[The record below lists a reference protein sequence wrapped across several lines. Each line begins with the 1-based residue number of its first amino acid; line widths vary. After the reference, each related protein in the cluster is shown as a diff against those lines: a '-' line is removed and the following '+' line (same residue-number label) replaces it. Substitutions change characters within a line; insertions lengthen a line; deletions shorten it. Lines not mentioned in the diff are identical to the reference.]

1 MKNATPRRCE
11 IMFESL
17 KKLFEKKKID
27 EEAGAEQTATV
38 SAAEEN
44 SAPSAQSADF
54 VVDEGDKKQEVA
66 EKTEPIEVV
75 QEEACEEEAKL
86 HDDSPIL
93 LGGKSGFVDI
103 ETAENREQA
112 TKDTAEEIKE
122 EPATEETFS
131 YEQAGDPIKEDIT
144 TEPAQD
150 KEEKEVENN
159 KEISEEAAGNRKEKC
174 EKTTPNLDEVY
185 ESAEEKA
192 EREQEFGLDIEDTAK
207 LFGMSKESLETEFK
221 IYKADKFAARVA
233 LSVCDP
239 YISAEETVTR
249 VKKAVSLKLNFVTV
263 LPNRLEASL
272 AAAEKKIK
280 VNVAVCFPFGSDSF
294 AVRLYAVKK
303 AARTAAD
310 GIEIPFDP
318 TAERGKKDRLLQKEY
333 AKLVKAAKKKPL
345 TVIIEASS
353 YTDRELSE
361 IINSLSAAGVK
372 AVKSSSGTRKVVSDA
387 YSEENIAAAAKGKL
401 SYIACVNS
409 LTAQTL
415 VKAFSYGAEYVASPA
430 ALEAVKELRIL
441 LAGKEYADADVKKS

>member
-1 MKNATPRRCE
+1 
-11 IMFESL
+11 MFEGL

-38 SAAEEN
+38 SLAEEN

-54 VVDEGDKKQEVA
+54 VADEGARKQETA
-66 EKTEPIEVV
+66 EKTEPIE
-75 QEEACEEEAKL
+75 EETGEEEAKL

-103 ETAENREQA
+103 ETAKKSEQA
-112 TKDTAEEIKE
+112 TKDTAEEVASE
-122 EPATEETFS
+122 TEELAGFPAEES
-131 YEQAGDPIKEDIT
+131 LRQAEEGERKAEEVQPE
-144 TEPAQD
+144 
-150 KEEKEVENN
+150 EEKEDENN
-159 KEISEEAAGNRKEKC
+159 KEISEETAENRKEQS
-174 EKTTPNLDEVY
+174 EKSTPNLDEAY

-272 AAAEKKIK
+272 VAAEKKIK

-361 IINSLSAAGVK
+361 IINSLSEAGVK

>member
-1 MKNATPRRCE
+1 
-11 IMFESL
+11 MFEAL

-38 SAAEEN
+38 RAAEEN

-54 VVDEGDKKQEVA
+54 VADEGDKKQETA
-66 EKTEPIEVV
+66 EKTEPIE
-75 QEEACEEEAKL
+75 EETGEEEAKL

-103 ETAENREQA
+103 ETAKKSEQA
-112 TKDTAEEIKE
+112 TKDTAEEVASE
-122 EPATEETFS
+122 TEEVAS
-131 YEQAGDPIKEDIT
+131 ERE
-144 TEPAQD
+144 TEEVQSE
-150 KEEKEVENN
+150 EEKEVEKN
-159 KEISEEAAGNRKEKC
+159 KEISEEMTENRKEQS
-174 EKTTPNLDEVY
+174 EKSTQNLDEAY

>member
-1 MKNATPRRCE
+1 
-11 IMFESL
+11 MFEGL

-27 EEAGAEQTATV
+27 EEVGAEQTATV

-54 VVDEGDKKQEVA
+54 VADEGDKKQEAA
-66 EKTEPIEVV
+66 EKTETVEAV
-75 QEEACEEEAKL
+75 QEETGEEEAKL

-103 ETAENREQA
+103 ETAKKSEQA
-112 TKDTAEEIKE
+112 TKDTAEEVASE
-122 EPATEETFS
+122 TEELAGFPAEES
-131 YEQAGDPIKEDIT
+131 LRQAEEGERKAEEVQPE
-144 TEPAQD
+144 
-150 KEEKEVENN
+150 EEKEVENN
-159 KEISEEAAGNRKEKC
+159 KEISEETAENRKEQS
-174 EKTTPNLDEVY
+174 EKTTPNLDEAY

-361 IINSLSAAGVK
+361 IINSLSEAGVK

>member
-1 MKNATPRRCE
+1 
-11 IMFESL
+11 MFEGL

-38 SAAEEN
+38 SLAEEN

-54 VVDEGDKKQEVA
+54 VADEGARKQETA
-66 EKTEPIEVV
+66 EKTEPIE
-75 QEEACEEEAKL
+75 EETGEEEAKL

-103 ETAENREQA
+103 ETAKKSEQA
-112 TKDTAEEIKE
+112 TKDTAEEVASK
-122 EPATEETFS
+122 TEELAGFPAEES
-131 YEQAGDPIKEDIT
+131 LRQAEEGERK
-144 TEPAQD
+144 TEEVQPE
-150 KEEKEVENN
+150 EEKEVENN
-159 KEISEEAAGNRKEKC
+159 KEISEEAAENRKEQS
-174 EKTTPNLDEVY
+174 EKSTPNLDEAY

-272 AAAEKKIK
+272 VAAEKKIK

>member
-1 MKNATPRRCE
+1 
-11 IMFESL
+11 MFEGL

-27 EEAGAEQTATV
+27 EEVCAEQTATV

-44 SAPSAQSADF
+44 SVPSAQLAEF
-54 VVDEGDKKQEVA
+54 VADEGAEKQEAA
-66 EKTEPIEVV
+66 EKTETVEAV
-75 QEEACEEEAKL
+75 QAKACEEEAKL

-93 LGGKSGFVDI
+93 LGGKSGFVNI
-103 ETAENREQA
+103 ETVENCEQA
-112 TKDTAEEIKE
+112 AKDTAEEVASE
-122 EPATEETFS
+122 REQEETFS
-131 YEQAGDPIKEDIT
+131 YEQADEPIKEDIA
-144 TEPAQD
+144 TEPARK

-159 KEISEEAAGNRKEKC
+159 KEISEEAAENPKEKG
-174 EKTTPNLDEVY
+174 EKTTPNLDEAY

-333 AKLVKAAKKKPL
+333 SKLVRAAKKKPL
-345 TVIIEASS
+345 TVVIEASS

-430 ALEAVKELRIL
+430 ALEAVRELRIL
-441 LAGKEYADADVKKS
+441 LAGKEYADADVKKN

>member
-1 MKNATPRRCE
+1 
-11 IMFESL
+11 MFEGL

-38 SAAEEN
+38 RAAEEN

-54 VVDEGDKKQEVA
+54 VVDEGDKKQETA
-66 EKTEPIEVV
+66 EKTETVEVV
-75 QEEACEEEAKL
+75 QEETGEEEAKL

-103 ETAENREQA
+103 ETAKKSEQSA
-112 TKDTAEEIKE
+112 KDTAEEVASE
-122 EPATEETFS
+122 SETEETFS
-131 YEQAGDPIKEDIT
+131 YEQGGEPIKEDIA
-144 TEPAQD
+144 TEPVQD

-159 KEISEEAAGNRKEKC
+159 KEISEETAENRKGKGEKS
-174 EKTTPNLDEVY
+174 TPNLDEAY

>member
-1 MKNATPRRCE
+1 
-11 IMFESL
+11 MFEGL

-27 EEAGAEQTATV
+27 EEVTAEQTATV
-38 SAAEEN
+38 REAEEN

-54 VVDEGDKKQEVA
+54 VVDEGIEKQETA
-66 EKTEPIEVV
+66 EKTEPIE
-75 QEEACEEEAKL
+75 EETGEEEAKL

-103 ETAENREQA
+103 ETAENCEQA
-112 TKDTAEEIKE
+112 TKDTAEEVASE
-122 EPATEETFS
+122 SETEELAGFS
-131 YEQAGDPIKEDIT
+131 AEESLRQAEEGERKAEEVQPE
-144 TEPAQD
+144 E
-150 KEEKEVENN
+150 EEKEVKKN
-159 KEISEEAAGNRKEKC
+159 KEISEETAENRKEQS
-174 EKTTPNLDEVY
+174 EKSTPNLDEAY

-239 YISAEETVTR
+239 YISAEEAVTR

-430 ALEAVKELRIL
+430 ALDAVKELRIL

>member
-1 MKNATPRRCE
+1 
-11 IMFESL
+11 MFEGL

-38 SAAEEN
+38 REAEEN

-54 VVDEGDKKQEVA
+54 VVDEGIEKQETA
-66 EKTEPIEVV
+66 EKTEPIE
-75 QEEACEEEAKL
+75 EETGEEEAKL

-103 ETAENREQA
+103 ETAENCEQA
-112 TKDTAEEIKE
+112 TKDTAEEVASE
-122 EPATEETFS
+122 SETEEVAS
-131 YEQAGDPIKEDIT
+131 EKK
-144 TEPAQD
+144 TEEVHSE
-150 KEEKEVENN
+150 EEKEVEKN
-159 KEISEEAAGNRKEKC
+159 KEISEEVTENRKEQS
-174 EKTTPNLDEVY
+174 EKSTPNLDEAY

-318 TAERGKKDRLLQKEY
+318 TVERGKKDRLLQKEY
-333 AKLVKAAKKKPL
+333 VKLVKAAKKKPL

-430 ALEAVKELRIL
+430 ALDAVKELRIL

>member
-1 MKNATPRRCE
+1 
-11 IMFESL
+11 MFESL

-27 EEAGAEQTATV
+27 EEVTAEQTATV
-38 SAAEEN
+38 SLAEEN
-44 SAPSAQSADF
+44 STPSAQSADF
-54 VVDEGDKKQEVA
+54 VADEGDKKQETA
-66 EKTEPIEVV
+66 EKTEPIE
-75 QEEACEEEAKL
+75 EETGEEEAKL

-103 ETAENREQA
+103 ETAKKSEQA
-112 TKDTAEEIKE
+112 TKDTAEEVASE
-122 EPATEETFS
+122 TEELAGFPAEES
-131 YEQAGDPIKEDIT
+131 LRQAEEGERKAEEVQPE
-144 TEPAQD
+144 
-150 KEEKEVENN
+150 EEKEVEKN
-159 KEISEEAAGNRKEKC
+159 KEISEEMTENRKEQS
-174 EKTTPNLDEVY
+174 EKSTPNLDEAY

>member
-1 MKNATPRRCE
+1 
-11 IMFESL
+11 MFEGL

-38 SAAEEN
+38 SLAEEN

-54 VVDEGDKKQEVA
+54 VADEGARKQETA
-66 EKTEPIEVV
+66 EKTEPIE
-75 QEEACEEEAKL
+75 EETGEEEAKL

-103 ETAENREQA
+103 ETAKKSEQA
-112 TKDTAEEIKE
+112 TKDTAEEVKE

-131 YEQAGDPIKEDIT
+131 YEQAGDPIKEEIT

-159 KEISEEAAGNRKEKC
+159 KEISEETAENRKEQS
-174 EKTTPNLDEVY
+174 EKTTPNLDEAY

-272 AAAEKKIK
+272 VAAEKKIK

>member
-1 MKNATPRRCE
+1 
-11 IMFESL
+11 MFEGL
-17 KKLFEKKKID
+17 KKLFEKKKIE

-38 SAAEEN
+38 SLAEEN

-54 VVDEGDKKQEVA
+54 VADEGARKQETA
-66 EKTEPIEVV
+66 EKTEPIE
-75 QEEACEEEAKL
+75 EETGEEEAKL

-103 ETAENREQA
+103 ETAKKSEQA
-112 TKDTAEEIKE
+112 TKDTAEEVASE
-122 EPATEETFS
+122 TEELAGFPAEES
-131 YEQAGDPIKEDIT
+131 LRQAEEGERKAEELQPE
-144 TEPAQD
+144 
-150 KEEKEVENN
+150 EEKEVENN
-159 KEISEEAAGNRKEKC
+159 KEISEETAENRKEQS
-174 EKTTPNLDEVY
+174 EKSTPNLDEAY

-272 AAAEKKIK
+272 VAAEKKIK

-361 IINSLSAAGVK
+361 IINSLSEAGVK

>member
-1 MKNATPRRCE
+1 
-11 IMFESL
+11 MFEGL

-38 SAAEEN
+38 SLAEEN

-54 VVDEGDKKQEVA
+54 VADEGARKQETA
-66 EKTEPIEVV
+66 EKTEPIE
-75 QEEACEEEAKL
+75 EETGEEEAKL

-103 ETAENREQA
+103 ETAKKSEQA
-112 TKDTAEEIKE
+112 TKDTAEEVASE
-122 EPATEETFS
+122 TEELAGFPAEES
-131 YEQAGDPIKEDIT
+131 LRQAEEGERKAEEGQPE
-144 TEPAQD
+144 
-150 KEEKEVENN
+150 EEKEVENN
-159 KEISEEAAGNRKEKC
+159 KEISEETAENRKEQS
-174 EKTTPNLDEVY
+174 EKSTPNLDEAY

-272 AAAEKKIK
+272 VAAEKKIK
-280 VNVAVCFPFGSDSF
+280 VNVAVCFPFGSDNF

>member
-1 MKNATPRRCE
+1 
-11 IMFESL
+11 MFEGL

-27 EEAGAEQTATV
+27 EEV
-38 SAAEEN
+38 AAEEVAHKEDAV
-44 SAPSAQSADF
+44 SSGDF
-54 VVDEGDKKQEVA
+54 DADEGIDKKESLESA
-66 EKTEPIEVV
+66 KTS
-75 QEEACEEEAKL
+75 EEEAKL

-93 LGGKSGFVDI
+93 LGGRCCFEDSKKEERCEQ
-103 ETAENREQA
+103 ETKN
-112 TKDTAEEIKE
+112 TAEEVASERETE
-122 EPATEETFS
+122 EVADELKTEETDFS
-131 YEQAGDPIKEDIT
+131 AAQSYRQAENGERR
-144 TEPAQD
+144 TEEVHSE
-150 KEEKEVENN
+150 EEKEVEKN
-159 KEISEEAAGNRKEKC
+159 KEISEEMAENRKEQS
-174 EKTTPNLDEVY
+174 EKTTPNLDEAY

-239 YISAEETVTR
+239 YISAEETVNR

-353 YTDRELSE
+353 YTDRELCE

-441 LAGKEYADADVKKS
+441 LAGKEYADADALKS

>member
-1 MKNATPRRCE
+1 
-11 IMFESL
+11 MFEGL

-27 EEAGAEQTATV
+27 EEVGAEQTVTV

-44 SAPSAQSADF
+44 PASSAQSADF
-54 VVDEGDKKQEVA
+54 VADEGAEKQQTT
-66 EKTEPIEVV
+66 EKTETVEAV

-103 ETAENREQA
+103 ETAENCEQSA
-112 TKDTAEEIKE
+112 KDTAEEAASEIE
-122 EPATEETFS
+122 TEETFS
-131 YEQAGDPIKEDIT
+131 YEQADEPIKEDIA
-144 TEPAQD
+144 TEPAQK

-159 KEISEEAAGNRKEKC
+159 KEISEEAAENRKEKG
-174 EKTTPNLDEVY
+174 EKATPNLDEAY

-401 SYIACVNS
+401 SYIACVSS

-430 ALEAVKELRIL
+430 ALEAVRELRIL
-441 LAGKEYADADVKKS
+441 LAGKEYADADVKKN

>member
-1 MKNATPRRCE
+1 
-11 IMFESL
+11 MFEGL

-38 SAAEEN
+38 SLAEEN

-54 VVDEGDKKQEVA
+54 VADEGARKQETA
-66 EKTEPIEVV
+66 EKTEPIE
-75 QEEACEEEAKL
+75 EETGEEEAKL

-103 ETAENREQA
+103 ETAKKSEQA
-112 TKDTAEEIKE
+112 TKDTAEEVASE
-122 EPATEETFS
+122 TEELAGFPAEES
-131 YEQAGDPIKEDIT
+131 LRQAEEGERKAEEVQPE
-144 TEPAQD
+144 
-150 KEEKEVENN
+150 EEKEVENN
-159 KEISEEAAGNRKEKC
+159 KEISEETAENRKEQS
-174 EKTTPNLDEVY
+174 EKSTPNLDEAY

-272 AAAEKKIK
+272 VAAEKKIK
-280 VNVAVCFPFGSDSF
+280 VNVAVCFPFGSDNF

-361 IINSLSAAGVK
+361 IINSLSEAGVK

>member
-1 MKNATPRRCE
+1 
-11 IMFESL
+11 MFEGL

-27 EEAGAEQTATV
+27 EEVCAEQTATV

-44 SAPSAQSADF
+44 SVPSAQLAEF
-54 VVDEGDKKQEVA
+54 VADEGAEKQEAA
-66 EKTEPIEVV
+66 EKTETVEAV
-75 QEEACEEEAKL
+75 QAKACEEEVKL

-93 LGGKSGFVDI
+93 LGGKSGFVNI
-103 ETAENREQA
+103 ETVENCEQA
-112 TKDTAEEIKE
+112 AKDTAEEVASE
-122 EPATEETFS
+122 REQEETFS
-131 YEQAGDPIKEDIT
+131 YEQADEPIKEDIA
-144 TEPAQD
+144 TEPARK

-159 KEISEEAAGNRKEKC
+159 KEISEEAAENPKEKG
-174 EKTTPNLDEVY
+174 EKTTPNLDEAY

-333 AKLVKAAKKKPL
+333 SKLVRAAKKKPL
-345 TVIIEASS
+345 TVVIEASS

-430 ALEAVKELRIL
+430 ALEAVRELRIL
-441 LAGKEYADADVKKS
+441 LAGKEYADADVKKN

>member
-1 MKNATPRRCE
+1 
-11 IMFESL
+11 MFESL

-27 EEAGAEQTATV
+27 EEVAAEQTATV

-54 VVDEGDKKQEVA
+54 VADEGDKRQETA
-66 EKTEPIEVV
+66 EKTEPIE
-75 QEEACEEEAKL
+75 EETGEEEAKL
-86 HDDSPIL
+86 HDDPPIL

-103 ETAENREQA
+103 ETAENCEQA
-112 TKDTAEEIKE
+112 TKDTAEEVASE
-122 EPATEETFS
+122 SETEELAGFS
-131 YEQAGDPIKEDIT
+131 AEESLRQAEEGERKAEEVQPE
-144 TEPAQD
+144 
-150 KEEKEVENN
+150 EEKEVENN
-159 KEISEEAAGNRKEKC
+159 KEISEETAENRKEQS
-174 EKTTPNLDEVY
+174 EKSTQNLDEAY

-239 YISAEETVTR
+239 YISAEEAVTR

-280 VNVAVCFPFGSDSF
+280 VNVAVCFPFGSDNF

>member
-1 MKNATPRRCE
+1 
-11 IMFESL
+11 MFEGL

-38 SAAEEN
+38 SLAEEN

-54 VVDEGDKKQEVA
+54 VADEGARKQETA
-66 EKTEPIEVV
+66 EKTETVEVV
-75 QEEACEEEAKL
+75 QEETGEEEAKL

-103 ETAENREQA
+103 ETAKKSEQSA
-112 TKDTAEEIKE
+112 KETAEEVASE
-122 EPATEETFS
+122 SETEELAGFS
-131 YEQAGDPIKEDIT
+131 AEESLRQAEEGERKAEEVQPE
-144 TEPAQD
+144 
-150 KEEKEVENN
+150 EEKEVENN
-159 KEISEEAAGNRKEKC
+159 KEISEETAETRKEQS
-174 EKTTPNLDEVY
+174 EKSTPNLDEAY

-333 AKLVKAAKKKPL
+333 AKLVKAAKRKPL

>member
-1 MKNATPRRCE
+1 
-11 IMFESL
+11 MFESL

-38 SAAEEN
+38 SLAEEN

-54 VVDEGDKKQEVA
+54 VADEGDKKQEAA
-66 EKTEPIEVV
+66 EKTEPIE
-75 QEEACEEEAKL
+75 EETGEEEAKL

-103 ETAENREQA
+103 ETAKKSEQA
-112 TKDTAEEIKE
+112 TKDTAEEVASE
-122 EPATEETFS
+122 TEELAGFFAEES
-131 YEQAGDPIKEDIT
+131 LRQAEEGERKAEEVQPE
-144 TEPAQD
+144 
-150 KEEKEVENN
+150 EEKEVENN
-159 KEISEEAAGNRKEKC
+159 KEISGETAENRKEQS
-174 EKTTPNLDEVY
+174 EKSTPNLDEAY

-272 AAAEKKIK
+272 VAAEKKIK
-280 VNVAVCFPFGSDSF
+280 VNVAVCFPFGSDNF

-415 VKAFSYGAEYVASPA
+415 VKAFSYGAEYVASLA

>member
-1 MKNATPRRCE
+1 
-11 IMFESL
+11 MFESL

-38 SAAEEN
+38 RAAEEN

-66 EKTEPIEVV
+66 EKTETVEAV
-75 QEEACEEEAKL
+75 QEETGEEEAKL

-103 ETAENREQA
+103 ETAKKSEQA
-112 TKDTAEEIKE
+112 TKDTAEEVASE
-122 EPATEETFS
+122 TEELAGFS
-131 YEQAGDPIKEDIT
+131 AEESLRQAEEGERKAEEVQPE
-144 TEPAQD
+144 
-150 KEEKEVENN
+150 EEKEVENN
-159 KEISEEAAGNRKEKC
+159 KEISEEAAENRKEQS
-174 EKTTPNLDEVY
+174 EKSTPNLDEAY

-272 AAAEKKIK
+272 VAAEKKIK
-280 VNVAVCFPFGSDSF
+280 VNVAVCFPFGSDNF

-361 IINSLSAAGVK
+361 IINSLSAAGGK

>member
-1 MKNATPRRCE
+1 
-11 IMFESL
+11 MFEGL

-27 EEAGAEQTATV
+27 EEVGAEQTATV
-38 SAAEEN
+38 SGAEEN
-44 SAPSAQSADF
+44 SAPSAQLAEF
-54 VVDEGDKKQEVA
+54 VADEGAEKQEAA
-66 EKTEPIEVV
+66 EKTETVEAV
-75 QEEACEEEAKL
+75 QAKACEEEAKL

-93 LGGKSGFVDI
+93 LGGKSGFIDI
-103 ETAENREQA
+103 ETAENREQSA
-112 TKDTAEEIKE
+112 KDTAEEVASE
-122 EPATEETFS
+122 REQEETFS
-131 YEQAGDPIKEDIT
+131 YEQADEPIKEDIA
-144 TEPAQD
+144 TEPAQE
-150 KEEKEVENN
+150 KGEKEETFTEEKEASSEETETVKAE
-159 KEISEEAAGNRKEKC
+159 KEIKAQTAE
-174 EKTTPNLDEVY
+174 
-185 ESAEEKA
+185 EEKA

-280 VNVAVCFPFGSDSF
+280 VNVAVCFPFGSDNF

-401 SYIACVNS
+401 SYIACVSS

-430 ALEAVKELRIL
+430 ALEAVRELRIL
-441 LAGKEYADADVKKS
+441 LAGKEYADADVKKN

>member
-1 MKNATPRRCE
+1 
-11 IMFESL
+11 MFEGL

-27 EEAGAEQTATV
+27 EEVTAEQTATV
-38 SAAEEN
+38 REAEEN

-54 VVDEGDKKQEVA
+54 VVDEGIEKQETA
-66 EKTEPIEVV
+66 EKTEPIE
-75 QEEACEEEAKL
+75 EETGEEEAKL

-103 ETAENREQA
+103 ETAENCEQA
-112 TKDTAEEIKE
+112 TKDTAEEVASE
-122 EPATEETFS
+122 TEEVAS
-131 YEQAGDPIKEDIT
+131 EKK
-144 TEPAQD
+144 TEEVQSE
-150 KEEKEVENN
+150 EEKEVEKN
-159 KEISEEAAGNRKEKC
+159 KEISEEMTENRKEQS
-174 EKTTPNLDEVY
+174 EKSTPNLDEAY

-239 YISAEETVTR
+239 YISAEETITR

-280 VNVAVCFPFGSDSF
+280 VNVAVCFPFGSDNF

-310 GIEIPFDP
+310 GIEIPIDP

>member
-1 MKNATPRRCE
+1 
-11 IMFESL
+11 MFEGL

-27 EEAGAEQTATV
+27 EEVTAKEV
-38 SAAEEN
+38 AAEEV
-44 SAPSAQSADF
+44 AT
-54 VVDEGDKKQEVA
+54 EEVA
-66 EKTEPIEVV
+66 QK
-75 QEEACEEEAKL
+75 EEAVPSGCFEADGEAEKKEGFESAKTGEEEAKL

-103 ETAENREQA
+103 ETAENCEQA
-112 TKDTAEEIKE
+112 TKDTAEEVASE
-122 EPATEETFS
+122 TEEVAS
-131 YEQAGDPIKEDIT
+131 EKK
-144 TEPAQD
+144 TEEVQSE
-150 KEEKEVENN
+150 EEKEVEKN
-159 KEISEEAAGNRKEKC
+159 KEISEEMTENRKEQS
-174 EKTTPNLDEVY
+174 EKSTPNLDEAY

-239 YISAEETVTR
+239 YISAEEAVTR

>member
-1 MKNATPRRCE
+1 
-11 IMFESL
+11 MFEGL
-17 KKLFEKKKID
+17 KKLFEKKKLD
-27 EEAGAEQTATV
+27 EEVGAEQTATV

-54 VVDEGDKKQEVA
+54 VADEGAEKQEAA
-66 EKTEPIEVV
+66 EKTETVEAV
-75 QEEACEEEAKL
+75 QAKACEEEAKL

-103 ETAENREQA
+103 ETAENCEQSA
-112 TKDTAEEIKE
+112 KETAEEVASE
-122 EPATEETFS
+122 REQEETFS
-131 YEQAGDPIKEDIT
+131 YEQADEPIKEDIA
-144 TEPAQD
+144 TEPAQE
-150 KEEKEVENN
+150 KQEKEVENN
-159 KEISEEAAGNRKEKC
+159 KEISEEAAENRKGKGEKA
-174 EKTTPNLDEVY
+174 TPNLDEAY

-294 AVRLYAVKK
+294 AVRLYSVKK

-401 SYIACVNS
+401 SYIACVSS

-430 ALEAVKELRIL
+430 ALEAVRELRIL
-441 LAGKEYADADVKKS
+441 LAGKDYADADVKKN

>member
-1 MKNATPRRCE
+1 
-11 IMFESL
+11 MFEGL

-27 EEAGAEQTATV
+27 EEVGAEQTVTV

-54 VVDEGDKKQEVA
+54 VADEGAEKQETA
-66 EKTEPIEVV
+66 EKTETVEVV
-75 QEEACEEEAKL
+75 QAKACEEEAKL

-103 ETAENREQA
+103 ETAENCEQSA
-112 TKDTAEEIKE
+112 KDTAEEAASE
-122 EPATEETFS
+122 RETEETFS
-131 YEQAGDPIKEDIT
+131 YEQADEPIKEDIA
-144 TEPAQD
+144 TEPAQE
-150 KEEKEVENN
+150 KQEKEVENN
-159 KEISEEAAGNRKEKC
+159 KEISEEAAENRKEKG
-174 EKTTPNLDEVY
+174 EKTTPNLDEAY

-401 SYIACVNS
+401 SYIACVSS

-430 ALEAVKELRIL
+430 ALEAVRELRIL
-441 LAGKEYADADVKKS
+441 LAGKEYADADVKKN

>member
-1 MKNATPRRCE
+1 
-11 IMFESL
+11 MFEGL

-27 EEAGAEQTATV
+27 EEVTAEQTATV
-38 SAAEEN
+38 REAEEN

-54 VVDEGDKKQEVA
+54 VVDEGDKKQETA
-66 EKTEPIEVV
+66 EKTEPIE
-75 QEEACEEEAKL
+75 EETGEEEAKL

-93 LGGKSGFVDI
+93 LGGRCCFEDSM
-103 ETAENREQA
+103 
-112 TKDTAEEIKE
+112 
-122 EPATEETFS
+122 TEECC
-131 YEQAGDPIKEDIT
+131 EQT
-144 TEPAQD
+144 TKNTEEEVASETEEVASE
-150 KEEKEVENN
+150 KKTEEVHSEEEKEVEKN
-159 KEISEEAAGNRKEKC
+159 KEISEEVTENRKEQS
-174 EKTTPNLDEVY
+174 EKSTPNLDEAY

>member
-1 MKNATPRRCE
+1 
-11 IMFESL
+11 MFEGL

-27 EEAGAEQTATV
+27 EEVTAEQTATV
-38 SAAEEN
+38 RAAEEN

-54 VVDEGDKKQEVA
+54 VADEGDKKQETA
-66 EKTEPIEVV
+66 EKTEPIE
-75 QEEACEEEAKL
+75 EETGEEEAKL

-103 ETAENREQA
+103 ETAENCEQA
-112 TKDTAEEIKE
+112 TKDTAEEVASE
-122 EPATEETFS
+122 SETEEVHS
-131 YEQAGDPIKEDIT
+131 E
-144 TEPAQD
+144 
-150 KEEKEVENN
+150 EEKEVENN
-159 KEISEEAAGNRKEKC
+159 KEISEEAAENRKDKG
-174 EKTTPNLDEVY
+174 EKTTPNLDEAY

-333 AKLVKAAKKKPL
+333 AKLVRAAKKKPL
-345 TVIIEASS
+345 TVVIEASS

-430 ALEAVKELRIL
+430 ALEAVRELRIL
-441 LAGKEYADADVKKS
+441 LAGKEYADADVKKN

>member
-1 MKNATPRRCE
+1 
-11 IMFESL
+11 MFEGL

-27 EEAGAEQTATV
+27 EEVGAEQTVTV

-44 SAPSAQSADF
+44 SVPSAQLAEF
-54 VVDEGDKKQEVA
+54 VADEGAEKQEAA
-66 EKTEPIEVV
+66 EKTETVEAV
-75 QEEACEEEAKL
+75 QAKTGEEEAKL

-103 ETAENREQA
+103 ETAENCEQSA
-112 TKDTAEEIKE
+112 KKTAEEVASE
-122 EPATEETFS
+122 SETEETFS
-131 YEQAGDPIKEDIT
+131 YEQADEPIKEDIT

-150 KEEKEVENN
+150 KEEREVENN
-159 KEISEEAAGNRKEKC
+159 KEISEEAAENRKEKG
-174 EKTTPNLDEVY
+174 EKTTPNLDEAY

-263 LPNRLEASL
+263 LYNRLEASL

-345 TVIIEASS
+345 TVIIEASL

-361 IINSLSAAGVK
+361 IISSLSAAGVK

-387 YSEENIAAAAKGKL
+387 YSEENIAVAAKGKL
-401 SYIACVNS
+401 SYIACVSS

-430 ALEAVKELRIL
+430 ALEAVRELRIL
-441 LAGKEYADADVKKS
+441 LAGKEYADADVKKN

>member
-1 MKNATPRRCE
+1 
-11 IMFESL
+11 MFEGL

-54 VVDEGDKKQEVA
+54 VADEGDKKQEAA
-66 EKTEPIEVV
+66 EKTETVEAV

-103 ETAENREQA
+103 ETAKKSEQSA
-112 TKDTAEEIKE
+112 KDTAEEIKE

-159 KEISEEAAGNRKEKC
+159 KEISEETAENRKEQS
-174 EKTTPNLDEVY
+174 EKSTPNLDEAY

-441 LAGKEYADADVKKS
+441 LAGKEYAEADVKKS

>member
-1 MKNATPRRCE
+1 
-11 IMFESL
+11 MFESL
-17 KKLFEKKKID
+17 KKLFEKKKLD
-27 EEAGAEQTATV
+27 EEVTAEQTATV
-38 SAAEEN
+38 RAAEEN

-54 VVDEGDKKQEVA
+54 VVDEGAKKQETA
-66 EKTEPIEVV
+66 EKTEPIE
-75 QEEACEEEAKL
+75 EETGEEEAKL

-103 ETAENREQA
+103 ETAKKSEQSA
-112 TKDTAEEIKE
+112 KDTAEEIKE

-131 YEQAGDPIKEDIT
+131 YEQAGDPIKEEIT

-159 KEISEEAAGNRKEKC
+159 KEISEEAAENRKGKG

-318 TAERGKKDRLLQKEY
+318 TVERGKKDRLLQKEY

-430 ALEAVKELRIL
+430 ALEAVKELRVL
-441 LAGKEYADADVKKS
+441 LAGKEYAEADVKKS

>member
-1 MKNATPRRCE
+1 M
-11 IMFESL
+11 
-17 KKLFEKKKID
+17 
-27 EEAGAEQTATV
+27 
-38 SAAEEN
+38 
-44 SAPSAQSADF
+44 
-54 VVDEGDKKQEVA
+54 
-66 EKTEPIEVV
+66 
-75 QEEACEEEAKL
+75 
-86 HDDSPIL
+86 
-93 LGGKSGFVDI
+93 
-103 ETAENREQA
+103 
-112 TKDTAEEIKE
+112 
-122 EPATEETFS
+122 
-131 YEQAGDPIKEDIT
+131 
-144 TEPAQD
+144 
-150 KEEKEVENN
+150 
-159 KEISEEAAGNRKEKC
+159 
-174 EKTTPNLDEVY
+174 
-185 ESAEEKA
+185 
-192 EREQEFGLDIEDTAK
+192 
-207 LFGMSKESLETEFK
+207 ETEFK

-280 VNVAVCFPFGSDSF
+280 VNVAVCFPFGSDNF

-401 SYIACVNS
+401 SYIACVSS

-430 ALEAVKELRIL
+430 ALEAVRELRIL
-441 LAGKEYADADVKKS
+441 LAGKEYADADVKKN

>member
-1 MKNATPRRCE
+1 
-11 IMFESL
+11 MFEGL

-27 EEAGAEQTATV
+27 EEVGAEQTATV
-38 SAAEEN
+38 SATEEN
-44 SAPSAQSADF
+44 SALSAQSADF
-54 VVDEGDKKQEVA
+54 LADEGAEKQEAA
-66 EKTEPIEVV
+66 EKTETVEAV
-75 QEEACEEEAKL
+75 QAKTCEEEAKL

-103 ETAENREQA
+103 ETAENCEQSA
-112 TKDTAEEIKE
+112 KDTAEEVASE
-122 EPATEETFS
+122 SETEETFS
-131 YEQAGDPIKEDIT
+131 YEQADEPIKEDIA
-144 TEPAQD
+144 TEPAQE
-150 KEEKEVENN
+150 KQEKEVENN
-159 KEISEEAAGNRKEKC
+159 KEISEEAAENRKEKG
-174 EKTTPNLDEVY
+174 EKTTPNLDEAY

-263 LPNRLEASL
+263 LYNRLEASL

>member
-1 MKNATPRRCE
+1 
-11 IMFESL
+11 MFEGL

-27 EEAGAEQTATV
+27 EEVTAEQTATV
-38 SAAEEN
+38 SLAEEN
-44 SAPSAQSADF
+44 SAPPAQSADF
-54 VVDEGDKKQEVA
+54 VVDEGTEKQETA
-66 EKTEPIEVV
+66 EKTEPIE
-75 QEEACEEEAKL
+75 EETGEEEAKL

-103 ETAENREQA
+103 ETAENCEQA
-112 TKDTAEEIKE
+112 TKDTAEEVASE
-122 EPATEETFS
+122 SETEELAGFS
-131 YEQAGDPIKEDIT
+131 AEESLRQAEEGERKAEEVQPE
-144 TEPAQD
+144 E
-150 KEEKEVENN
+150 EEKEVEKN
-159 KEISEEAAGNRKEKC
+159 KEISEEMTENRKEQS
-174 EKTTPNLDEVY
+174 EKSTPNLDEAY

-239 YISAEETVTR
+239 YISAEEAVTR

-430 ALEAVKELRIL
+430 ALDAVKELRIL

>member
-1 MKNATPRRCE
+1 
-11 IMFESL
+11 MFEGL

-27 EEAGAEQTATV
+27 EEVGAEQTATV

-44 SAPSAQSADF
+44 SVPSAQSADF
-54 VVDEGDKKQEVA
+54 VADEGAEKQEAA
-66 EKTEPIEVV
+66 EKTETVEAV
-75 QEEACEEEAKL
+75 QAKACEEEAKL

-103 ETAENREQA
+103 ETAENCEQA
-112 TKDTAEEIKE
+112 AKETAEEVASE
-122 EPATEETFS
+122 REQEETFS
-131 YEQAGDPIKEDIT
+131 YEQADEPIKEDIA
-144 TEPAQD
+144 TEPAQK

-159 KEISEEAAGNRKEKC
+159 KEISEEAAENPKEKG
-174 EKTTPNLDEVY
+174 EKATPNLDEAY

-263 LPNRLEASL
+263 LSNRLEASL

-401 SYIACVNS
+401 SYIACVSS

-430 ALEAVKELRIL
+430 ALEAVRELRIL
-441 LAGKEYADADVKKS
+441 LAGKEYADADVKKN

>member
-1 MKNATPRRCE
+1 
-11 IMFESL
+11 MFEGL

-27 EEAGAEQTATV
+27 EEVTAEQTATV
-38 SAAEEN
+38 REAEEN

-54 VVDEGDKKQEVA
+54 VVDEGIEKQETA
-66 EKTEPIEVV
+66 EKTEPIE
-75 QEEACEEEAKL
+75 EETGEEEAKL

-103 ETAENREQA
+103 ETAENCEQA
-112 TKDTAEEIKE
+112 TKDTAEEVASE
-122 EPATEETFS
+122 SETEEVAC
-131 YEQAGDPIKEDIT
+131 EKKAEEVQPE
-144 TEPAQD
+144 
-150 KEEKEVENN
+150 EEKEVENN
-159 KEISEEAAGNRKEKC
+159 KEISGETAENRKEQS
-174 EKTTPNLDEVY
+174 EKSTPNLDEAY

-310 GIEIPFDP
+310 GIEIPFDH

-430 ALEAVKELRIL
+430 ALDAVKELRIL

>member
-1 MKNATPRRCE
+1 
-11 IMFESL
+11 MFESL

-27 EEAGAEQTATV
+27 EEVGAEQTATV
-38 SAAEEN
+38 RAAEEN

-54 VVDEGDKKQEVA
+54 VADEGAKKQETA
-66 EKTEPIEVV
+66 EKTEPIE
-75 QEEACEEEAKL
+75 EETGEEEAKL

-103 ETAENREQA
+103 ETADNCEQA

-131 YEQAGDPIKEDIT
+131 YEQAGEPIKEEIT

-159 KEISEEAAGNRKEKC
+159 KEISEEAAENRKGKG
-174 EKTTPNLDEVY
+174 EKTTPNLDEAY

>member
-1 MKNATPRRCE
+1 
-11 IMFESL
+11 MFEGL

-27 EEAGAEQTATV
+27 EEVGAEQTATV

-54 VVDEGDKKQEVA
+54 VADEGAEKQEAA
-66 EKTEPIEVV
+66 EKTETVEAV
-75 QEEACEEEAKL
+75 QAKACEEEAKL

-103 ETAENREQA
+103 ETAENCEQSA
-112 TKDTAEEIKE
+112 KDTAQEVASESE
-122 EPATEETFS
+122 TEETFS
-131 YEQAGDPIKEDIT
+131 YEQADEPIKEDIA
-144 TEPAQD
+144 TEPAQE
-150 KEEKEVENN
+150 KQEKEVENN
-159 KEISEEAAGNRKEKC
+159 KEISEEAAENRKEKG
-174 EKTTPNLDEVY
+174 EKTTPNLDEAY

-401 SYIACVNS
+401 SYIACVSS

-441 LAGKEYADADVKKS
+441 LAGKEYADADVKKN

>member
-1 MKNATPRRCE
+1 
-11 IMFESL
+11 MFEGL

-27 EEAGAEQTATV
+27 EEVTAKEV
-38 SAAEEN
+38 AAEEV
-44 SAPSAQSADF
+44 AT
-54 VVDEGDKKQEVA
+54 EEVA
-66 EKTEPIEVV
+66 QK
-75 QEEACEEEAKL
+75 EEAVPSGGFEADGEEEKKEGFESAKTGEEEAKL

-103 ETAENREQA
+103 ETAKKSEQA
-112 TKDTAEEIKE
+112 TKDTAEEVASE
-122 EPATEETFS
+122 TEEVAS
-131 YEQAGDPIKEDIT
+131 ERE
-144 TEPAQD
+144 TEEVQPE
-150 KEEKEVENN
+150 EEKEVENN
-159 KEISEEAAGNRKEKC
+159 KEISEETAENCKEQS
-174 EKTTPNLDEVY
+174 EKSTPNLDEVY